1 VSKEESR
8 SKMSEAEREKRRSA
22 IGKAAS
28 EKVAKTEQINFRIEE
43 HFITELQEVAYRY
56 GIPVGTMIREWVLE
70 RLSEEK
76 LGTDKSTSKAL
87 YLLND
92 MRGKLNTL
100 FSHLPQATTDNQ
112 KEHAK
117 TSQAWLENA
126 HLCFTLPISR
136 NTFATHLV
144 NEEAA
149 NNYCGTTPCKPEDE
163 LASGSNSHELEHL
176 RAIEHL
182 LKDQLNA
189 IRSKLKESEAENGA

>member
-1 VSKEESR
+1 MSKEESR
-8 SKMSEAEREKRRSA
+8 SKMSEAERERRRSA

-43 HFITELQEVAYRY
+43 HFISELQEIAYQN

-100 FSHLPQATTDNQ
+100 FSHLPQAPVANQ
-112 KEHAK
+112 KERAM

-126 HLCFTLPISR
+126 HLCFTLPISS
-136 NTFATHLV
+136 NTLATHLV
-144 NEEAA
+144 NEEAEK
-149 NNYCGTTPCKPEDE
+149 NYGGTTSCKPTDE
-163 LASGSNSHELEHL
+163 LASGSKSHEFEHL

-182 LKDQLNA
+182 LNDQLNA